1 MQNILKIHFIQSLLL
16 KQTVQALL
24 LASMLWFM
32 LALKISEFLNG
43 MALHLTLLIL
53 LYYTD
58 LCLFFVAQE

>member
-1 MQNILKIHFIQSLLL
+1 MQNILKTHFIQSLLL

-43 MALHLTLLIL
+43 MALRLTLLIL

-58 LCLFFVAQE
+58 LCLLFVAQE